1 MQHLESNYPKLKN
14 IARRSRNYCLDDLEY
29 YFKKYYQTSWT
40 RVTLELESK
49 FKMRMSE
56 SSRTLNRF
64 LGFNV

>member
-1 MQHLESNYPKLKN
+1 MEHLESNYPKLKN
-14 IARRSRNYCLDDLEY
+14 IAIRTHTYCLDDLEY

-56 SSRTLNRF
+56 SSRRLNRF